1 MSGGVYGGDEVG
13 ALVFDVGS
21 YSVRGGYAGEDS
33 PKAEFPTTAG
43 SVDCKDEESMDIDGQ
58 TQPIIKD
65 GAIKK
70 RYVVDTP
77 YLTFVREGMELGTP
91 LKDGMVEDWD
101 MFQSVLDHAYK
112 KYIKSDPSLHPVL
125 MSEPAWNLRQKREKL
140 TELMF
145 EQYNIPALF
154 LCKSPVLSA
163 FANGRATGLV
173 IDSGATHTTAVPVYE
188 GYVNQSAIVKSPL
201 GGDFISMQCKEF
213 FEDERIEVVPAYRI
227 ASKEPVKESAPANF
241 KEKELPNVTKS
252 WKNYMSKLLIQ
263 DFQAATL
270 QVMDSPYDEETAEQ
284 LPVEV
289 YEFPN
294 GYNREFGDER
304 YRIPEKLF
312 DTSLVKGADG
322 SSMLSMSHVVTTS
335 VGLCDVDIRGALFSN
350 VIVTGGN
357 SLLRGFTDRLHRD
370 LQSKIPANMKL
381 KLIYSS
387 TSSSE
392 KRFSSTERRFS
403 AWIGGSILASL
414 GTFQQMWIS
423 KQEYEEQGKTV
434 VDKKCP

>member
-1 MSGGVYGGDEVG
+1 
-13 ALVFDVGS
+13 
-21 YSVRGGYAGEDS
+21 
-33 PKAEFPTTAG
+33 
-43 SVDCKDEESMDIDGQ
+43 MD
-58 TQPIIKD
+58 
-65 GAIKK
+65 
-70 RYVVDTP
+70 R
-77 YLTFVREGMELGTP
+77 
-91 LKDGMVEDWD
+91 
-101 MFQSVLDHAYK
+101 
-112 KYIKSDPSLHPVL
+112 
-125 MSEPAWNLRQKREKL
+125 
-140 TELMF
+140 
-145 EQYNIPALF
+145 
-154 LCKSPVLSA
+154 
-163 FANGRATGLV
+163 
-173 IDSGATHTTAVPVYE
+173 
-188 GYVNQSAIVKSPL
+188 
-201 GGDFISMQCKEF
+201 
-213 FEDERIEVVPAYRI
+213 
-227 ASKEPVKESAPANF
+227 
-241 KEKELPNVTKS
+241 
-252 WKNYMSKLLIQ
+252 LLIQ

-284 LPVEV
+284 MPIEV

-294 GYNREFGDER
+294 GYNREFGVER

-322 SSMLSMSHVVTTS
+322 NSMLSMSHVVTTS

-403 AWIGGSILASL
+403 SWIGGSILASL

-423 KQEYEEQGKTV
+423 KQEYEEQGKSV